1 MLAAGKGTRMNS
13 SLPKV
18 LHELGGRTL
27 LDHVITTLK
36 RAGSDTIIVTVG
48 FGREKVEEELRQRH
62 PGVKIAVQEEQL
74 GTGDAARVALSGV
87 PDDCREVGI
96 FCGDTPLL
104 TADTVRGLAAEHRK
118 RSAAV
123 TVLTAEIED
132 PAGYGR
138 VIRDEAGYLARIVEE
153 KDASSEE
160 RTVREINA
168 GTYFFNR
175 QALARALRG
184 LDNDNAQGE
193 YYLPDTIS
201 LLRSKGERVAAWVS
215 AESPE
220 EVLGVNT
227 WEQLTEAERI
237 MSARGGAA

>member
-1 MLAAGKGTRMNS
+1 MNS

-18 LHELGGRTL
+18 LHEVGGRTM
-27 LDHVITTLK
+27 LDHVVTALK

-48 FGREKVEEELRQRH
+48 FGREMVEEELRQQH
-62 PGVKIAVQEEQL
+62 PGAKIAVQEEQL
-74 GTGDAARVALSGV
+74 GTGDAARVALSTV

-104 TADTVRGLAAEHRK
+104 TAETIRGLAAEHRE

-123 TVLTAEIED
+123 TVLTAEIAE

-153 KDASSEE
+153 KDATVEE

-175 QALARALRG
+175 QALVRALRG

-201 LLRSKGERVAAWVS
+201 LLRSKGERVAAWLS
-215 AESPE
+215 TESVE

-227 WEQLTEAERI
+227 FEQLAEAERI